1 MLVCEA
7 CGLRLF
13 EHALHCPHCGHAVP
27 GVDDES
33 DDQPASADTPPVRFS
48 GRGSGADVAPAD
60 VAPEDVAPA
69 EAAADEPDDGP
80 DWDPDETSRF
90 LPAYGLRRSTRNA
103 VALAG
108 LAVALVAAVA
118 SLAWLVG
125 QTMGI
130 RAPIATAAPTRSTPA
145 APSSTPPRNAT
156 VCTHEVA
163 RSTNTTCAVATRV
176 LAAVRTLGTDLPD
189 TFRVT
194 IVDPQTRKNATY
206 ICAIKSWIEC
216 TGDRD
221 ARIFVRRQV

>member
-13 EHALHCPHCGHAVP
+13 EHALRCPHCGRAVP
-27 GVDDES
+27 LTDVES
-33 DDQPASADTPPVRFS
+33 DEEPASSETPPVRFS
-48 GRGSGADVAPAD
+48 GRGPGASEV
-60 VAPEDVAPA
+60 PA
-69 EAAADEPDDGP
+69 EAEPGDGS

-90 LPAYGLRRSTRNA
+90 LPAYGGGRSVRNTL
-103 VALAG
+103 ALVG
-108 LAVALVAAVA
+108 LTVALVAAVA

-125 QTMGI
+125 QTMGV
-130 RAPIATAAPTRSTPA
+130 RMPIATPAPATSAPA

-189 TFRVT
+189 SFRVT
-194 IVDPQTRKNATY
+194 IADPQSKKNATY
-206 ICAIKSWIEC
+206 ICTIKAWIEC

-221 ARIFVRRQV
+221 ARVYVRRLV